1 MLIFCANL
9 FFMLPQLSTQQHV
22 TGAWIRKMF
31 RSYVK
36 AKMCRFRC
44 PVPLPISPTLA
55 QLTVTQPQE
64 HSSLPTRLRL
74 FTQASLE
81 DASTAQVSIPTAS
94 PSSSPLTAGSYRLL
108 NSCKKSWNLPSNIDI
123 SSGKTAFFSQLQQV
137 PYKWIFFVGQI
148 LYNLARMFAAHYE
161 SSWPPIWLPW
171 VWKKKSL
178 FWKKSLGKVLNF
190 GSKNLYGPYKQNKQ
204 LVWSLFKDLSQLTP
218 NEAGFFLKAW
228 GRPE

>member
-1 MLIFCANL
+1 MPCSIAHFPNIGTTHCYTAAGTFKSSNAPEIIYTGFARGCINCTGFNSYCLSFLI
-9 FFMLPQLSTQQHV
+9 
-22 TGAWIRKMF
+22 
-31 RSYVK
+31 
-36 AKMCRFRC
+36 
-44 PVPLPISPTLA
+44 
-55 QLTVTQPQE
+55 
-64 HSSLPTRLRL
+64 
-74 FTQASLE
+74 
-81 DASTAQVSIPTAS
+81 SI
-94 PSSSPLTAGSYRLL
+94 
-108 NSCKKSWNLPSNIDI
+108 NSWLVQIVEFVKKSWNLPSNIDI

-161 SSWPPIWLPW
+161 SSWSPIWLPW